1 MLLKRRYSLRQYLI
15 AFGAALLAPILGL
28 AAVSVWEFAR
38 AERRQNEQ
46 RAQAAAEQI
55 IADIDQELARLQALG
70 QTLASSAAL
79 RAGNYERFQQRATE
93 IIRALPRSDYEIVVR
108 DLTGQQVVNTRVPW
122 GVRLPRGATAD
133 TDPQVIETKQPYVSD
148 LFTGATIGR
157 HVLTVRIPV
166 LADEVATPVLSG
178 RFQPA
183 HIAQL

>member
-1 MLLKRRYSLRQYLI
+1 MASKREYSLRQCLM
-15 AFGAALLAPILGL
+15 AFGAALLVPILGL

-38 AERRQNEQ
+38 AEKQQNEQ
-46 RAQAAAEQI
+46 RTLAAAEQMI
-55 IADIDQELARLQALG
+55 VNIDQEPARLQAAG
-70 QTLASSAAL
+70 QALASSAAL

-108 DLTGQQVVNTRVPW
+108 DLTGQQVVNTRVRW
-122 GVRLPRGATAD
+122 GVPLPRGATAD

-166 LADEVATPVLSG
+166 LADEVATHVLSG